1 MLLVLAMLMTMFI
14 GVGTASAAANFSELR
29 IPTIQTDADNPQD
42 LGSVLIELKDVRA
55 LPNAGAWLTVSL
67 PKGCSFVYEYE
78 ADYEVQATDN
88 LYIEKI
94 KLTAKD
100 TMEILVQNDYYGDES
115 EGEIVIFF
123 EGVLVKSGSGDVVAR
138 FLSNDSAFGTLNT
151 AVIAKIAG
159 DGATTVLPKS
169 VVTIGDA
176 GGEMDTLVIAE
187 SSPGSFK
194 TGEVITVKLPK
205 GFEWGLG
212 APAEGLETDMDPPFP
227 PIINQYRHIAGAWS
241 LASWAF
247 DYDIDGRDLKVYM
260 GEDYGDLYLGPYVK
274 TTEAGRINI
283 GSGTGG
289 FFTITPD
296 DNANFGD
303 VYVTVSSKEGS
314 VKKQDALVAVYG
326 DYGVKVVEDTKEE
339 VYVGRANQELG
350 EFLIEEALAESLD
363 SQRTMY
369 FELPKGVK
377 WAKDESGNPII
388 ALKSEDGT
396 SVNWSEYDFVL
407 SNSDRKVK
415 VVFDFAGDRFSDEAA
430 EFRVKD
436 MEVNI
441 EPSFDQDEIAIKVYG
456 KAGVEGEA
464 VVATVVRPVDVKAE
478 NPTKVEIGAMN
489 QAAGDILI
497 IENVDEG
504 ILDEYLDGNVLDD
517 EYERVAPQIVV
528 TLPKGVEFS
537 KDPTVEVDEGDLE
550 IDDVEYNDDSLIITI
565 DSASSKKSTIRI
577 SDVFL
582 TVDRTVPEGDVVA
595 TFKGHKVKE
604 VKDEDNVKRNVI
616 TEAGS
621 TALVDWA
628 TEESYGK
635 VTVATTITPS
645 QGGHAKFVISSN
657 IYEIGGVPYVMD
669 AVPYIK
675 DSRSYVPMRYLAQ
688 MLGAEIAW
696 SEADQTVTLTK
707 EGETEVVFTIG
718 SASYTVN
725 GEAMTAD
732 VAPEIVNDRSF
743 LPARFAAEAF
753 GAKVGWDEA
762 TQTVIIVR

>member
-1 MLLVLAMLMTMFI
+1 LIKARNRKLSMLLVLAMLMTMFI
-14 GVGTASAAANFSELR
+14 GVGTASAAADFDPLRTPSVQTSEV
-29 IPTIQTDADNPQD
+29 PQN
-42 LGSVLIELKDVRA
+42 LGSVLVKMKDVRA
-55 LPNAGAWLTVSL
+55 LPDAGAWLTISL
-67 PKGCSFVYEYE
+67 PKGCTFDYEYE
-78 ADYEVQATDN
+78 EGVEVQTNGN
-88 LYIEKI
+88 LFAAMVKQ
-94 KLTAKD
+94 TAKD
-100 TMEILVQNDYYGDES
+100 TMEILVVPTWSGGDAD
-115 EGEIVIFF
+115 GEVTIFF
-123 EGVLVKSGSGDVVAR
+123 NDVIVKSGSGDIVAR

-151 AVIAKIAG
+151 AVIARVVTS
-159 DGATTVLPKS
+159 GATTVLPKS

-176 GGEMDTLVIAE
+176 GGDMDTLVIAE

-194 TGEVITVKLPK
+194 EGEVITVKLPK

-212 APAEGLETDMDPPFP
+212 EGAEGIEVAPGTF
-227 PIINQYRHIAGAWS
+227 INQFRHIAGAWS
-241 LASWAF
+241 LATWAF
-247 DYDIDGRDLKVYM
+247 DYQIDGRDLKVYM
-260 GEDYGDLYLGPYVK
+260 DRDYGEAANGPYVK

-289 FFTITPD
+289 FFNIIVD
-296 DNANFGD
+296 DTAKFGD

-350 EFLIEEALAESLD
+350 EFLIQEALPESLD
-363 SQRTMY
+363 SKRTMY

-377 WAKDESGNPII
+377 WAKDDNGNPII
-388 ALKSEDGT
+388 ELKSEDGT
-396 SVNWSEYDFVL
+396 SLNWFADDFVL
-407 SNSDRKVK
+407 SNSDRKLK
-415 VVFDFAGDRFSDEAA
+415 VVFDFAGGRFSDDAA

-441 EPSFDQDEIAIKVYG
+441 EPSFDEDEIAIKVYG

-464 VVATVVRPVDVKAE
+464 VVATVVKPVDLKVA

-489 QAAGDILI
+489 QAAGNILI

-504 ILDEYLDGNVLDD
+504 ILDGEYN
-517 EYERVAPQIVV
+517 QILI
-528 TLPKGVEFS
+528 TLPKGVEFY
-537 KDPTVEVDEGDLE
+537 KDPTVEVTEGDLE
-550 IDDVEYNDDSLIITI
+550 IDDVDYEKGQLTITI
-565 DSASSKKSTIRI
+565 DSASSKKSTIEI
-577 SDVFL
+577 SDVFI

-595 TFKGHKVKE
+595 TFKGHKIGKARNNGGDYIEE
-604 VKDEDNVKRNVI
+604 V
-616 TEAGS
+616 GCS
-621 TALVDWA
+621 ALVDWM

-635 VTVATTITPS
+635 VVIATTITPS